1 MERRDAVGAFKPYR
15 RVAEAREAG
24 ERARIAHRAGP
35 DRRVPQNHR
44 RVGGDAYLVAPV
56 QRALDDGAV
65 AGDVL
70 GLNGIE
76 LEGFAEEPRRG
87 LRQRARQLHRL
98 LRGSLAG
105 RLLLVLVNLGE
116 FAVPADFCGE
126 LGLV

>member
-15 RVAEAREAG
+15 RVAEARDAG
-24 ERARIAHRAGP
+24 ERTRIAHRAGP
-35 DRRVPQNHR
+35 DRRIPQNHR
-44 RVGGDAYLVAPV
+44 CVGRDAYLVASV
-56 QRALDDGAV
+56 QRALDDRAV

-70 GLNGIE
+70 GLHVVELQGI
-76 LEGFAEEPRRG
+76 AEPRRG
-87 LRQRARQLHRL
+87 LRQRARQLHQL

-105 RLLLVLVNLGE
+105 RRLLVLVNLGE